1 MRRNITF
8 EGYSPGELLEIPDN
22 DIDSFVFID
31 EPLVFKAGSAEILGE
46 FRIEANSLIIELAQ
60 IDGGGEGILPT
71 LWILSEKIA
80 RKRNLDSVEWIVH
93 ALTCAKPNLK
103 LRRILE
109 LKGFEVKDVGGNTE
123 AYYYKNDFAQHSA
136 VKDRRDH
143 AAPKH

>member
-22 DIDSFVFID
+22 VFDSFVFID

-109 LKGFEVKDVGGNTE
+109 LKGFEIKDVGGNTE
-123 AYYYKNDFAQHSA
+123 AYYYKNDFAQHPA
-136 VKDRRDH
+136 VGDREDH
-143 AAPKH
+143 AAPKQ